1 MGNIG
6 TGRALRRGVA
16 LGLAAVAAWG
26 ISLTA
31 DLGDMGRELAGLE
44 GEPALA
50 ASLLAAQMGELPGG
64 ETAFKFHQSKYPE
77 DRSRPF
83 AVPLS
88 ATDTWLDGELRGI

>member
-31 DLGDMGRELAGLE
+31 DLGDMGRELASLE

-64 ETAFKFHQSKYPE
+64 EGRLTGWGRLLLNRSTLLKLGEGAVLARGSPSQS
-77 DRSRPF
+77 
-83 AVPLS
+83 
-88 ATDTWLDGELRGI
+88 